1 MDFIISFFRDTLDG
15 PLYIVVSIICGILSC
30 SCIGYLGEQ
39 YLKKKHAKKEFDSTH
54 VTVSNTVSGVSNVA
68 VSNTASAVSTTA
80 VTSNVAASQGVVP
93 VNNNGVVTSVNQNQ

>member
-15 PLYIVVSIICGILSC
+15 PLYIVVSIICGILIC

-39 YLKKKHAKKEFDSTH
+39 YLKKKQAKKEFDSTH
-54 VTVSNTVSGVSNVA
+54 VAVSNTASGVSNVA
-68 VSNTASAVSTTA
+68 VVNASSAVSTPTA
-80 VTSNVAASQGVVP
+80 TSNVAVSQGVVP